1 MKPWLTFTLS
11 LLLEHFKKFPVGD
24 TGTILLTK
32 DLAAY
37 QDAMSSF
44 AIPVITERFEMLR
57 QLGKLFEVQV
67 DVLKSFLSA
76 EHLARVDRRLLRPY
90 IQLRSDYDRYPKKVF
105 DQVFGDEKST
115 LGRIADTVN
124 IVR

>member
-1 MKPWLTFTLS
+1 MPLSRSMLIHDRMAVRPIDS

-24 TGTILLTK
+24 LGTILLTK

-44 AIPVITERFEMLR
+44 SLPIITERFEMLR

-67 DVLKSFLSA
+67 EVLGSFLDA
-76 EHLARVDRRLLRPY
+76 ENLRRVDRKLLRPY
-90 IQLRSDYDRYPKKVF
+90 IQLRADYDKYPKKTF
-105 DQVFGDEKST
+105 DQVFGDDKMAK
-115 LGRIADTVN
+115 R
-124 IVR
+124 